1 MAEEVGVEPPVDGLR
16 ASQDG
21 VGRVLTLV
29 APPGELAQ
37 AAAKQA
43 RQLLPSQAV
52 AWRNKEKETFVKVL
66 FKQLNSKQLG
76 IMVV

>member
-1 MAEEVGVEPPVDGLR
+1 VEPPVDGLR
-16 ASQDG
+16 ARQDG
-21 VGRVLTLV
+21 VGRLLTLV

-37 AAAKQA
+37 AAAQKA
-43 RQLLPSQAV
+43 RQLLPYLAV
-52 AWRNKEKETFVKVL
+52 AWRNKEEETLVKVL